1 MQLHH
6 KWSYQS
12 RAGVYL
18 VTLPIHSTNLVLV
31 LSLNTGLVS
40 PQFYVKFDTQS
51 QTVEQEELSSQWQLK
66 AGLVTLI
73 GGIPLSADPTPMQ
86 RSGGRK
92 THLERRIKKLKHYES
107 RHKDPE
113 PGMKKWGK
121 K

>member
-1 MQLHH
+1 MV
-6 KWSYQS
+6 
-12 RAGVYL
+12 RAIKGGS
-18 VTLPIHSTNLVLV
+18 I
-31 LSLNTGLVS
+31 LSKIADKLKECGAGAIPNTGLFS
-40 PQFYVKFDTQS
+40 PQFYVKFDTKS

-66 AGLVTLI
+66 AGLVTLR
-73 GGIPLSADPTPMQ
+73 GGRPLSADPTPMQ

>member
-18 VTLPIHSTNLVLV
+18 VTLSIHSKNVLLVLF
-31 LSLNTGLVS
+31 LNTGLVS

-51 QTVEQEELSSQWQLK
+51 QTVEQEELSLQWKLK
-66 AGLVTLI
+66 AGLVTLR
-73 GGIPLSADPTPMQ
+73 GGRPLSADTNPMQ

-92 THLERRIKKLKHYES
+92 TQRERRSKKLKHYES

-113 PGMKKWGK
+113 PGMKKWVK